1 MWVGVCEANCGYL
14 LIIWGISVLLQLG
27 QFLCPLSIIICYAV
41 VCSLAATLLY
51 IIAGT
56 VLMCVVRCPAHSW
69 ADLTTGTKHGAFLLN
84 LNSTPCSTVD
94 INTQVCRYV

>member
-27 QFLCPLSIIICYAV
+27 QFLCPLSIIIYYAV
-41 VCSLAATLLY
+41 VCSLAAILLY

-56 VLMCVVRCPAHSW
+56 VLALVLMCVVRCPTHSW
-69 ADLTTGTKHGAFLLN
+69 A
-84 LNSTPCSTVD
+84 
-94 INTQVCRYV
+94 